1 MLRIVFSRSQGFNN
15 INLPA
20 SSLVIHTTQRFLS
33 TNSAIRR
40 GLRKSQP
47 KTRNAEPRFQ
57 SGRNRSTTYSEG
69 RTSLSFDRRQNLPKQ
84 RRPNHE
90 QGLDIEDM
98 VGPEIVDKRGTNFLD
113 GFARLGPSSSF
124 KRHDR
129 EAEYYRKST
138 RSLGL
143 SHRSNWDKG
152 SSSTHAPQDKSPLSR
167 RFESRSLP
175 ASEPS
180 RRREDAF
187 REQLRTTGRHEY
199 KESPSSDPSRR
210 REGSFREQLRTRGR
224 HEYKESPSSASTKER
239 QQKPWDQIP
248 APKGLEPR
256 RSSSFARS
264 ARKSLTRAEQRF
276 ALYGHG
282 DTAPG
287 GIPRS
292 ESHVEENGDILR
304 PASKQLRMAAKRRQ
318 LGGFSEPG
326 LADERDFISDAPSH
340 RTRSGERGL
349 PSRIHEEPGRLNV
362 DVPLSI
368 PYTTPASEFLYGT
381 SVIFAAL
388 TAMRR
393 KMYKLYV
400 YNGENRE
407 VGVKQSSIED
417 LARDR
422 RVEVVKVEGDGLRMM
437 DKISTGRA
445 HNVCQPGNLPHQFP
459 AHWLPELM

>member
-15 INLPA
+15 IILPA
-20 SSLVIHTTQRFLS
+20 SPLVIHTTQRFLS

-40 GLRKSQP
+40 GLRKSRP

-57 SGRNRSTTYSEG
+57 PGQNRSTTYSEG
-69 RTSLSFDRRQNLPKQ
+69 RKSSSVDRRYSLPKQ
-84 RRPNHE
+84 RRTNHE
-90 QGLDIEDM
+90 QGLDIEDIL
-98 VGPEIVDKRGTNFLD
+98 GPKRVDKSGTNFLD
-113 GFARLGPSSSF
+113 GFARRDGPSSSF

-129 EAEYYRKST
+129 EAEYYRNPS
-138 RSLGL
+138 RSSRELRR
-143 SHRSNWDKG
+143 RSSWDKG
-152 SSSTHAPQDKSPLSR
+152 SSSTPSIHEYAPQDKLRVLR

-199 KESPSSDPSRR
+199 KV
-210 REGSFREQLRTRGR
+210 
-224 HEYKESPSSASTKER
+224 SPSSAPTKE
-239 QQKPWDQIP
+239 QQKKPWDQIP

-256 RSSSFARS
+256 QSSSFARS
-264 ARKSLTRAEQRF
+264 ARKSLTRAEKRL
-276 ALYGHG
+276 ALYGRG

-318 LGGFSEPG
+318 LGDFSEPG
-326 LADERDFISDAPSH
+326 LADKHDFISNAPSR
-340 RTRSGERGL
+340 RTRSGEHGL
-349 PSRIHEEPGRLNV
+349 PSRIHEEPGHLNV
-362 DVPLSI
+362 DIPLSI

-417 LARDR
+417 LARDC
-422 RVEVVKVEGDGLRMM
+422 RVEVIKVEGDGLRMM

-445 HNVCQPGNLPHQFP
+445 HNVCQPGHLPHQFP
-459 AHWLPELM
+459 AYWLSELM